1 MEGEESNDESE
12 CNESTDA
19 IYIHENNSMKMRI
32 KKCSFD
38 PIAKD
43 EEINIINPKLQAMLI
58 ESC

>member
-12 CNESTDA
+12 CDESTDA
-19 IYIHENNSMKMRI
+19 SSIHKNNSMKMSI
-32 KKCSFD
+32 QKCNFD

-43 EEINIINPKLQAMLI
+43 EEINIIDQKLQAMLI